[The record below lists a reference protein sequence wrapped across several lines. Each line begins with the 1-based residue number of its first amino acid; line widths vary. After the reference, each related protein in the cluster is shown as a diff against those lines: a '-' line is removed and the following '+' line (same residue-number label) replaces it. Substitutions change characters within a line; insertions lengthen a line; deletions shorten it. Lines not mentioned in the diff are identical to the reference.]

1 MTGFP
6 TDREEVRVR
15 LAAEARSLPDQPGVY
30 LLKDHADHI
39 LYVGKAANLRSRVG
53 SYFTR
58 SVDLGPKKQMM
69 LSDVESLDIIECD
82 GEWQALLVESRLI
95 KDTRPRFN
103 ELMTD
108 DKTYPY
114 LVVTTREAFPG
125 VYITRTPGDERFRQ
139 GRIFG
144 PFTSSGALRDALQLL
159 QRVFRYRTCH
169 LDINPDDPRN
179 EHFRPCLLYAINQC
193 SGPCGNKISQEAY
206 RKDIDRFIRFLG
218 SKRTVMIK
226 ELRTEMEQAS
236 RGREYEHAAI
246 LRDQLRA
253 IEKLDEREKDRHTM
267 AAWQPEVMAFA
278 SDPSQG
284 LRSLQRILGLDAPIR
299 WLEAIDIAHLQGD
312 ETVGSKVCFIDGRP
326 FREQYRR
333 FRVRTA
339 SNDDYASIG
348 EVVSRCY
355 RNAREG
361 KELLPDVILIDG
373 GRGQLSAAGTA
384 LGQIRPQALISLA
397 KREELI
403 YLEGRS
409 EPFRLGRG
417 NVGLK
422 LCQAIRDEAH
432 RFAQHYHHLLRHK
445 KVIDR

>member
-6 TDREEVRVR
+6 TERENVRLR
-15 LAAEARSLPDQPGVY
+15 LAADARRLPDQPGVY
-30 LLKDHADHI
+30 LLKDGSDHI
-39 LYVGKAANLRSRVG
+39 LYIGKASSLRSRVS

-58 SVDLGPKKQMM
+58 SVDLGPKKQIM
-69 LSDVESLDIIECD
+69 LSDIESIDVIECD

-95 KDTRPRFN
+95 KDTRPRYN

-114 LVVTTREAFPG
+114 LVITTRESFPG
-125 VYITRTPGDERFRQ
+125 VYITRTPGDERFRK
-139 GRIFG
+139 GRVFG

-169 LDINPDDPRN
+169 LDIDPDDPRN
-179 EHFRPCLLYAINQC
+179 ERFRPCLLYAIQQC
-193 SGPCGNKISQEAY
+193 SGPCANKISQQAY
-206 RKDIDRFIRFLG
+206 RSDIDRFIRFLG
-218 SKRTVMIK
+218 SKRSAMIK
-226 ELRTEMEQAS
+226 ELRTEMQEAAGERDYEQA
-236 RGREYEHAAI
+236 AV

-267 AAWQPEVMAFA
+267 AAWQPEVMAFT
-278 SDPSQG
+278 SDPSHG
-284 LRSLQRILGLDAPIR
+284 LRSLQRVLGLDAPIR

-333 FRVRTA
+333 FKVRTA
-339 SNDDYASIG
+339 QNDDYAAIA

-355 RNAREG
+355 RNARRG
-361 KELLPDVILIDG
+361 QELLPDVILIDG
-373 GRGQLSAAGTA
+373 GRGQLSAAAAA
-384 LGQIRPQALISLA
+384 LGEVRPQALISLA

-403 YLEGRS
+403 HLEGVS
-409 EPFRLGRG
+409 EPYRLGRE

-432 RFAQHYHHLLRHK
+432 RFAQHYHHLLRTK
-445 KVIDR
+445 RVIDH